1 VADPTKD
8 QDVINPNNEPRD
20 DEQNPDPRQQI
31 DPQDE
36 IRRRPSPIRE
46 EQDDE
51 QSPERK
57 RA

>member
-1 VADPTKD
+1 MADPTENED
-8 QDVINPNNEPRD
+8 LINPDESRD

-31 DPQDE
+31 DPEDE
-36 IRRRPSPIRE
+36 LRRRPSPIRDNQE
-46 EQDDE
+46 DE

>member
-1 VADPTKD
+1 MADPTKNED
-8 QDVINPNNEPRD
+8 LINPDEPRD

-46 EQDDE
+46 EQEDE
-51 QSPERK
+51 HSPERK

>member
-1 VADPTKD
+1 MADPTENED
-8 QDVINPNNEPRD
+8 LINPDEPRD

-31 DPQDE
+31 DPEDE
-36 IRRRPSPIRE
+36 LRPRPSPIRDNQE
-46 EQDDE
+46 DE

>member
-1 VADPTKD
+1 L
-8 QDVINPNNEPRD
+8 INPDEPCD

-46 EQDDE
+46 EQEDE
-51 QSPERK
+51 HSPERK

>member
-1 VADPTKD
+1 VADPTENED
-8 QDVINPNNEPRD
+8 LINPDEPRD

-31 DPQDE
+31 DPEDE
-36 IRRRPSPIRE
+36 LRRRPSPIRDNQE
-46 EQDDE
+46 GE

>member
-1 VADPTKD
+1 VADPTENED
-8 QDVINPNNEPRD
+8 LINPDEPRD

-31 DPQDE
+31 DPEDE
-36 IRRRPSPIRE
+36 LRRRPSPIRDNQE
-46 EQDDE
+46 DE